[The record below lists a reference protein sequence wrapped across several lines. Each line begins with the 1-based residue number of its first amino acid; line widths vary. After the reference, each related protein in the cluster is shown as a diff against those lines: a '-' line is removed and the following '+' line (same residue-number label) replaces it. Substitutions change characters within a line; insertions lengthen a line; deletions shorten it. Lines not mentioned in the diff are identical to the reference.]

1 MIKSAKRAVKKDQ
14 LKNAD
19 ISDEELLSAFAGAE
33 RLIIQGLSHISQIM
47 HRMYHQLLQT
57 ISYLVSLVVSLL
69 QKCKIRSTIMLRE
82 DRGMFISWYN
92 ASGNV
97 GC

>member
-14 LKNAD
+14 LKSAD
-19 ISDEELLSAFAGAE
+19 ISDEEILSAFAGAKG
-33 RLIIQGLSHISQIM
+33 LIIQGLLHISQMI

-69 QKCKIRSTIMLRE
+69 QKWKSRSTIMLRE
-82 DRGMFISWYN
+82 DGGMFISCYN